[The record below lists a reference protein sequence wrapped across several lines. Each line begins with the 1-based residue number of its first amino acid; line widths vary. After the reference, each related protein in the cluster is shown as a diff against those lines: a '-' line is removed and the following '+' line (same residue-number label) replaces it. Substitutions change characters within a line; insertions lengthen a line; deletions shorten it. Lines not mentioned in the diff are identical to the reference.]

1 MKNAIIFT
9 LMLFFTQSVSA
20 QKSWVKI
27 FGKVTDSLNRP
38 IPFVVIGQEKMN
50 ALHQTDSLGKFE
62 FNIINN
68 DSTKL
73 EFIKNGIYLPYSWE
87 RYKPF
92 TDSIF
97 ELNIKLQFNKKFL
110 AEVII
115 ADDKEKRETGK
126 ISVDPKNAL
135 YIPSATGGVEA
146 LIKTMVGSN
155 SELSSG
161 YNVRGGNFDE
171 NLIYINDFEIFR
183 PYLVS
188 QGQQEGLSFIN
199 PELVKNIGFFN
210 GGYGA
215 KYGDKMS
222 SILDIQ
228 YKKPNKLSGS
238 AYLSLLEQGV
248 SFEAIN
254 GNKNLGVLLAARNR
268 NNQSVLASQATTGS
282 YLPASSDF
290 QSLIQWTVNPKL
302 QIEALGIY
310 SVSKF
315 DFFPES
321 VQKTAAV
328 FSPLYSSN
336 LGLDVYFEGAEKDKY
351 STSFIGISIIQKP
364 NENLQYKWMISR
376 LQDKEQEQ
384 FDIAGTYLF
393 GERDFDNTSS
403 TYGEIVNPLGAGSY
417 QEYARN
423 KLNIDVWSVGNRG
436 NIRLKKHHI
445 FWGIQWDKTNI
456 SDQVQQFERKDSA
469 GYTLPYIPG
478 SLTLTKNI
486 QSENKLEINKLN
498 GFIYSN
504 YKWDNK
510 NGTITLQPGIR
521 FQNNSL
527 NREWLISPRILA
539 SFKPEWKRD
548 MVFRAAAGLYQQPP
562 FYREF
567 RKYDGTINKNILA
580 QKSFQFTTGMDYLFT
595 GINGRKYRLSTE
607 AYYKRL
613 WDVVPYDINNVKI
626 TYLGENNAKAYAKG
640 IECRIFS
647 ELVKD
652 AESWF
657 SIGLMKTMEDI
668 EGDSYQEY
676 LNSNGE
682 IINAQTVNQQ
692 VTDSVKRNIGYLRR
706 PTDRLITLG
715 LFLQD
720 YLATNKNFKVHVNMI
735 YGSNLPYNLP
745 NNPKYRNA
753 LILDPYIRVDLGLSA
768 LLLSPKKNRRS
779 LSPFRSVENI
789 WISLEVFNLINR
801 ANTISYQMIQDFS
814 KSTYAIP
821 NKLTPRL
828 LNLKLLTRF

>member
-1 MKNAIIFT
+1 MKNAIIFS
-9 LMLFFTQSVSA
+9 LLLFFSQMVSA
-20 QKSWVKI
+20 QKNGVKI

-38 IPFVVIGQEKMN
+38 IAGVKIVRDTWNVI
-50 ALHQTDSLGKFE
+50 HQTDSLGRYE
-62 FNIINN
+62 FNLPNIDGNI
-68 DSTKL
+68 L
-73 EFIKNGIYLPYSWE
+73 EFVKNGIYLPYTWE
-87 RYKPF
+87 QNQPF

-97 ELNIKLQFNKKFL
+97 ELNIKLQPNKKFL

-115 ADDKEKRETGK
+115 TDDKEKRETGK

-155 SELSSG
+155 SELSSS

-199 PELVKNIGFFN
+199 PELVKNISFFN
-210 GGYGA
+210 GGFDA

-228 YKKPNKLSGS
+228 YKKPNKLTGS
-238 AYLSLLEQGV
+238 VYLSLLEQGV
-248 SFEAIN
+248 AFEGVN
-254 GNKNLGVLLAARNR
+254 TKKNLGILVAGRNR

-282 YLPASSDF
+282 YLPASSDL
-290 QSLIQWTVNPKL
+290 QSLIQWTINPKL

-336 LGLDVYFEGAEKDKY
+336 LGLDVFFEGAEKDKY
-351 STSFIGISIIQKP
+351 STSFLGLSIIQKP
-364 NENLQYKWMISR
+364 SENLQYKWMLSR

-384 FDIAGTYLF
+384 FDISGAYLF

-403 TYGEIVNPLGAGSY
+403 TFGEIVNPLGAGSY

-423 KLNIDVWSVGNRG
+423 KLNIDVWSIGNRG
-436 NIRLKKHHI
+436 NIRWKNQMI
-445 FWGIQWDKTNI
+445 SWGLQWDNTNI
-456 SDQVQQFERKDSA
+456 SDQVKQFERKDSA
-469 GYTLPYIPG
+469 GYSLPFTPG
-478 SLTLTKNI
+478 SLTLSSSI
-486 QSENKLEINKLN
+486 QSENKLEINKIN
-498 GFIYSN
+498 GFIQTK

-510 NGTITLQPGIR
+510 NGSLTLQPGIR
-521 FQNNSL
+521 FQNNNL
-527 NREWLISPRILA
+527 NREWLISPRVLA
-539 SFKPEWKRD
+539 SFKPEWKKD
-548 MVFRAAAGLYQQPP
+548 MVFRAAGGFYHQPP

-595 GINGRKYRLSTE
+595 GVNGRKYRLSTE
-607 AYYKRL
+607 AYYKKL

-626 TYLGENNAKAYAKG
+626 TYLGQNNAKAYAKG
-640 IECRIFS
+640 IECRLFS

-657 SIGLMKTMEDI
+657 SVGIMKTMEDI

-676 LNSNGE
+676 LNRNGE
-682 IINAQTVNQQ
+682 IINAQTADQQ
-692 VTDSVKRNIGYLRR
+692 VTDSIKRNIGYLRR

-720 YLATNKNFKVHVNMI
+720 YLASNKNFKVHINMI

-753 LILDPYIRVDLGLSA
+753 LVLDPYIRVDLGLSA
-768 LLLSPKKNRRS
+768 LLLSPKKSRRS